1 MNEKR
6 TEKKMPGDPGSA
18 PEQSGREERFRSLFM
33 GCPVSLWEEDITELL
48 VHLEKLRTSGVRDL
62 RSYFAGHPGEV
73 VRCTGLIK
81 IIGVNN
87 ATLDLYEAP
96 DEQSLLAG
104 LSSVFTE
111 ESFGAFRD
119 IVIAL
124 FEGRTL
130 FEIEATNRTLQGK
143 ELQVHLKWSL
153 LPDSGGKLTRVLLS
167 AVDLTERKRI
177 EEERRNNGVRLS
189 RAQAM
194 AHVGDWEWDIAT
206 NAVHWSD
213 ELYRIYGFHPREV
226 APDYGLVLQQMHPA
240 SKDEFLRAIDA
251 ALKEDRHFELDYRFR
266 RKDGTDAVL
275 HTIGQVFRG
284 ASGAP
289 VRMAGTVQ
297 DITER
302 RRVEDALRDSVT
314 IFRDFVFAQPD
325 PIEVL
330 SLDGTILMCNESS
343 ADVYGSTA
351 AERTG
356 QNAFDG
362 IPPGLATERRGL
374 LDRVKTTKQRLW
386 INECIQGRFYE
397 TMLSPIVDHSG
408 DVMKVAIFPHDVT
421 ERKQAEDALRES
433 EEKFSKSFQKAPLLI
448 TLSEVET
455 GRLLEVN
462 EKFLEVS
469 GFTRNEVIGRTV
481 VELGWNSEEQ
491 RSRLRQSFL
500 EHGRVAGMELTLR
513 RKDGRE
519 INCLYN
525 GEAIMVSGKPRLLSI
540 SHDITERV
548 EAERRLRDSEDRFR
562 SIFEN
567 AIDGIMIADAGT
579 HMNIEANRAMCAMMG
594 YTRDELLRLP
604 VADVHPKEAL
614 PDVLNTFER
623 QLRGEISLAENIPML
638 RKDGTVF
645 SADVNSVTV
654 DLGGRSCLIGI
665 FRDITDRKR
674 AEEENDRL
682 ARAVSIVTEGIA
694 VTDEQDRFI
703 YLNDAHAK
711 TYGYLQS
718 ELMGKTWR
726 DVTPREFVPLIEQE
740 LARTLRSRENGVW
753 SGESPGLCKDG
764 TGIATE
770 ITATS
775 RWNEKGEYAGH
786 ICVVRDITERKR
798 AEEKIRQSEEFI
810 RGILDTVDEGFI
822 VVDRDYRIVT
832 ANKAYCAQVALPVD
846 EVIGKHCYEL
856 SHKVSRPCYEEG
868 EECAV
873 RQVFATGRP
882 HAALHKHPDPEGHT
896 LFVETKAFPIK
907 DASGAVTSVI
917 ETINNITER
926 HLLEEERLKT
936 QKLESIGVLA
946 GGIAHDFNNLL
957 QGIFGYISMAK
968 LTLDQREKSLAML
981 VQAEKA
987 LHQSVNLTS
996 QLLTF
1001 SKGGKPVKKMIDLRP
1016 VIENAIKFALSGSR
1030 TSYRFAAND
1039 SLWRVEA
1046 DEGQIGQVIQNI
1058 VLNADQAMREG
1069 GTVEIAA
1076 RNIPVGDA
1084 AAPQGLGRGDYV
1096 ELSISDGGIGI
1107 PAEYLT
1113 KIFDPYFTTKEKGSG
1128 LGLATSYSI
1137 VKNHDGSISVASEL
1151 GKGSTFTV
1159 YLPAFRAAQEQAAAS
1174 ASAVPVAGRKG
1185 RVLVMDDEPIV
1196 RVVAGELLRELGHE
1210 AEFAEHGDSAIEKYR
1225 RAKAEGRPFDVVIL
1239 DLTIRGGK
1247 GGAETLRELL
1257 EIDPGVKAVV
1267 SSGYSDDEV
1276 VATYRQHG
1284 FRSFLKKPYDM
1295 KELGRML
1302 DDAMA

>member
-1 MNEKR
+1 
-6 TEKKMPGDPGSA
+6 MPGDPATA
-18 PEQSGREERFRSLFM
+18 PEQCGREERFRSFFM
-33 GCPVSLWEEDITELL
+33 ECPVSLWEEDITELL
-48 VHLEKLRTSGVRDL
+48 GHLEELRTSGVTDL
-62 RSYFAGHPGEV
+62 RSYFAGHPEEV
-73 VRCTGLIK
+73 VRCTGLVK
-81 IIGVNN
+81 IIGVNK

-96 DEQSLLAG
+96 DEQSLFDG
-104 LSSVFTE
+104 LSSIFTE
-111 ESFGAFRD
+111 ESFGTFRD

-130 FEIEATNRTLQGK
+130 FEIEGTNRTLRGK
-143 ELQVHLKWSL
+143 ELTVHLKWSL
-153 LPDSGGKLTRVLLS
+153 LPDSGGKRTRVLLS
-167 AVDLTERKRI
+167 VMDLTERKRI
-177 EEERRNNGVRLS
+177 EEERRYNDMRLS
-189 RAQAM
+189 RGQAI

-213 ELYRIYGFHPREV
+213 ELYRIYGFQPREV

-240 SKDEFLRAIDA
+240 SKEEFLRAIDA
-251 ALKEDRHFELDYRFR
+251 ALKEDRHFEMDYRFR

-275 HTIGQVFRG
+275 HTIGQVFRD

-297 DITER
+297 DIT
-302 RRVEDALRDSVT
+302 
-314 IFRDFVFAQPD
+314 Q
-325 PIEVL
+325 
-330 SLDGTILMCNESS
+330 
-343 ADVYGSTA
+343 
-351 AERTG
+351 
-356 QNAFDG
+356 
-362 IPPGLATERRGL
+362 
-374 LDRVKTTKQRLW
+374 
-386 INECIQGRFYE
+386 
-397 TMLSPIVDHSG
+397 
-408 DVMKVAIFPHDVT
+408 
-421 ERKQAEDALRES
+421 
-433 EEKFSKSFQKAPLLI
+433 QK
-448 TLSEVET
+448 
-455 GRLLEVN
+455 
-462 EKFLEVS
+462 
-469 GFTRNEVIGRTV
+469 
-481 VELGWNSEEQ
+481 
-491 RSRLRQSFL
+491 
-500 EHGRVAGMELTLR
+500 
-513 RKDGRE
+513 
-519 INCLYN
+519 
-525 GEAIMVSGKPRLLSI
+525 
-540 SHDITERV
+540 
-548 EAERRLRDSEDRFR
+548 EAERRLRDTEDRFR

-567 AIDGIMIADAGT
+567 AIDGIMMADVET
-579 HMNIEANRAMCAMMG
+579 KRQIEANKAMCAMMG
-594 YTRDELLRLP
+594 YTRDELLRLS
-604 VADVHPKEAL
+604 VADIHPKEAL
-614 PDVLNTFER
+614 PDVLNAFER

-645 SADVNSVTV
+645 PADINAVTV
-654 DLGGRSCLIGI
+654 DLGGRPCLIGI
-665 FRDITDRKR
+665 FRDITERKR

-682 ARAVSIVTEGIA
+682 ARAVSVVTEGIA

-726 DVTPREFVPLIEQE
+726 HVTPREFVPLIEQE
-740 LARTLRSRENGVW
+740 LARTLRSREIGVW

-810 RGILDTVDEGFI
+810 RSILDTVDEGFI
-822 VVDRDYRIVT
+822 VVGRDYRILT
-832 ANKAYCAQVALPVD
+832 ANKAYCAQVGLPVE

-882 HAALHKHPDPEGHT
+882 HAALHKHPDLEGHT

-907 DASGAVTSVI
+907 DASGAVSSVI

-936 QKLESIGVLA
+936 QKLESIGTLA

-968 LTLDQREKSLAML
+968 LTLGQREKSLAML

-1001 SKGGKPVKKMIDLRP
+1001 SKGGKPVKKVIDLRP

-1030 TSYRFAAND
+1030 TGYRLAADD
-1039 SLWRVEA
+1039 SLWCVEA

-1058 VLNADQAMREG
+1058 VLNADQSMPEG

-1076 RNIPVGDA
+1076 RNIPEGDA
-1084 AAPQGLGRGDYV
+1084 AAPQGLGRGNYV

-1107 PAEYLT
+1107 PADYLT

-1137 VKNHDGSISVASEL
+1137 VKNHDGMIDVSSVL
-1151 GKGSTFTV
+1151 GKGSTFTI
-1159 YLPAFRAAQEQAAAS
+1159 YLPATREVLESAAAS
-1174 ASAVPVAGRKG
+1174 VSARCTTGKKC
-1185 RVLVMDDEPIV
+1185 RVLVMDDEPVV
-1196 RVVAGELLRELGHE
+1196 RLVAGELLRELGHE
-1210 AEFAEHGDSAIEKYR
+1210 TEFAEHGDSAIEKYR
-1225 RAKAEGRPFDVVIL
+1225 RAKAAGKPFDVVIL

-1276 VATYRQHG
+1276 LATYRQHG
-1284 FRSFLKKPYDM
+1284 FRSFLKKPYNIQ
-1295 KELGRML
+1295 ELDRML
-1302 DDAMA
+1302 DEVMA